1 MAEAH
6 RFRALDGW
14 RGVCALLIA
23 LHHFPARGFVYHLP
37 LVRNSWLLVDFFF
50 VLSGFV
56 IAFAYGER
64 LTHAKAVR
72 PFVLRRFFRLW
83 PLHVCVLAAFL
94 ALEFYRHAATGEG
107 FTGDRSLFAL
117 ATNLTLTQALGLNDG
132 LTWNTPA
139 WAVSTEL
146 WTYIVFA
153 FVALLA
159 GRWRSI
165 AAVVLI
171 AVSVAVLALHSRY
184 GMRETF
190 DWGIARCIYG
200 FFLGTLVHEAWS
212 RRWLAW
218 LHGSVAEVLALLLAL
233 AFLLFIP
240 GDRTLEYLAPPV
252 FAIFVLAFAGDAG
265 VLSRLMAGPLF
276 EKLGQWSYAIYL
288 VQMFVI
294 ASLASALDLNG
305 ATGME
310 ADGLAALYILCVLV
324 LAFLGW
330 RFIEI
335 PGQRLAIQN
344 IAAARGPM
352 PSTGDSIR

>member
-23 LHHFPARGFVYHLP
+23 LHHFPARGFVYHLT

-56 IAFAYGER
+56 IAFAWGER
-64 LTHAKAVR
+64 LTGAEQIK

-83 PLHVCVLAAFL
+83 PLHVCVLVAFV
-94 ALEFYRHAATGEG
+94 ALEVSRYAMTGTG
-107 FTGDRSLFAL
+107 FTGGRSLFAL

-139 WAVSTEL
+139 WAVSTEF
-146 WTYIVFA
+146 WTYVVFA
-153 FVALLA
+153 FAAFLT

-165 AAVVLI
+165 TAMILVAA
-171 AVSVAVLALHSRY
+171 SVAVLALHSRY

-190 DWGIARCIYG
+190 DWGMARCIYG
-200 FFLGTLVHEAWS
+200 FFLGTLVYEAWS
-212 RRWLAW
+212 RRWLSW
-218 LHGSVAEVLALLLAL
+218 LRGSVAEICALLLAV

-240 GDRTLEYLAPPV
+240 GDRPLEYLAPPV
-252 FAIFVLAFAGDAG
+252 FAIFVFAFAGDAG
-265 VLSRLMAGPLF
+265 FVSRLMAGPLF

-288 VQMFVI
+288 VQMYVI
-294 ASLASALDLNG
+294 ASMASML
-305 ATGME
+305 
-310 ADGLAALYILCVLV
+310 
-324 LAFLGW
+324 
-330 RFIEI
+330 
-335 PGQRLAIQN
+335 
-344 IAAARGPM
+344 
-352 PSTGDSIR
+352 